1 MRTRSIPTLIFPS
14 HRQGNPPALDSAD
27 FRPAFADLSVGG
39 PDLSILIMAAVRLF
53 LILCVV
59 VGCVRGFV
67 PLNLPRHASRPSLL
81 SIEMAEKESAVK
93 IDTKKYN
100 NLGERRETDHA
111 EEKSTRLQK

>member
-1 MRTRSIPTLIFPS
+1 M
-14 HRQGNPPALDSAD
+14 
-27 FRPAFADLSVGG
+27 
-39 PDLSILIMAAVRLF
+39 PDLSALNFRSFGDSDLIMAAVRLF

-111 EEKSTRLQK
+111 EEKSTRLQE